1 MKDLNIGGDCKSKN
15 LETAA
20 DTMDDIA
27 NIIEEVGID
36 KLGEDLGISKTSFN
50 FNFIWENLRKLTW
63 NGILKNWKNNTSTD
77 LIDIQHT
84 QQLLE

>member
-50 FNFIWENLRKLTW
+50 FNFNQ
-63 NGILKNWKNNTSTD
+63 
-77 LIDIQHT
+77 LI
-84 QQLLE
+84 